1 MSQPVKPNPRLSP
14 NGTHT
19 QALMNQRVLLTRYG
33 DTDALQLTDAAVILP
48 QRGEVLLRVEAAGV
62 AFADVLMRRGLYPN
76 TPDVPFVPGYDVV
89 GTVEKVGDGA
99 GNLQKGTRVAALTQF
114 GGYSRYVRLP
124 AWRCVPVPHG
134 VDAAEA
140 VALVLNYVTA
150 YQMLHHVAGV
160 VQGERMLVHGAAG
173 GVGTA
178 LVELGQ
184 KAGLK
189 VYGTASR
196 HKHAIVKE
204 YGGEPVD
211 YRREDFVDR
220 VVMLAGDGVDVVF
233 DAIGGNHW
241 IRSYQVLR
249 LGGTLVMY
257 GASAALQNG
266 ERNPASLL
274 PGVLKLGLL
283 LFVPDGRRTVGYY
296 LPSAVARNR
305 RAYRED
311 LALLL
316 EMLAA
321 GDIHPHIG
329 ERLPL
334 EDVRKA
340 HDLLESSAATGK
352 IVLMC

>member
-1 MSQPVKPNPRLSP
+1 VNPKAPTNSNHANRR
-14 NGTHT
+14 T
-19 QALMNQRVLLTRYG
+19 NQRGLLTRHG
-33 DTDALQLTDAAVILP
+33 DADALQIVNAAVILP

-76 TPDVPFVPGYDVV
+76 APDIPFIPGYDVV
-89 GTVEKVGDGA
+89 GTVEQVGDGVVD
-99 GNLQKGTRVAALTQF
+99 LQGGTRVAALTQF

-124 AWRCVPVPHG
+124 AWRCVPVPAD

-140 VALVLNYVTA
+140 VALVLNYTTA
-150 YQMLHHVAGV
+150 HQMLHRVAGV
-160 VQGERMLVHGAAG
+160 VEGEQILVHGAAG

-178 LVELGQ
+178 LVELGRL
-184 KAGLK
+184 AGLK

-196 HKHAIVKE
+196 QKHAVVQA

-211 YRREDFVDR
+211 YRREDFVNR

-233 DAIGGNHW
+233 DPIGGNHW
-241 IRSYQVLR
+241 VRSYQVLR

-296 LPSAVARNR
+296 LPQAVAQNR

-311 LALLL
+311 LGRLLH
-316 EMLAA
+316 MLAA
-321 GDIHPHIG
+321 GEIHPHIG

-340 HDLLESSAATGK
+340 HTLLESRATTGK